1 MRYVALLRGINVGGN
16 SLIKMSELKLAFEE
30 DGCKEVLTYI
40 NSGNVIFSSDK
51 SAASLTKQVESFL
64 IEKFK
69 LPVRVVIKSQEQI
82 QKALEKTPK
91 EWKVKNE
98 LRCYMAFV
106 LDTVTEKEVEKEVNL
121 KEGVDSLDLGPGVLY
136 MTTKLS
142 MRTKSSFG
150 RLAAKKVYKEITIRS
165 FGTVNKILELMK
177 RA

>member
-30 DGCKEVLTYI
+30 DGCNDVVTYI

-51 SAASLTKQVESFL
+51 STSSLTKQIESFL
-64 IEKFK
+64 VKKFE

-82 QKALEKTPK
+82 KKVLEKAPN

-106 LDTVTEKEVEKEVNL
+106 LDTVTEKEVEKETAVR
-121 KEGVDSLDLGPGVLY
+121 EGVDSLDLGPGVLY

-142 MRTKSSFG
+142 ERTKSAFN

-165 FGTVNKILELMK
+165 YGTVSKILNLM
-177 RA
+177 